1 MSQNKGNNPLA
12 LIIEDDPKL
21 ADIFNIALKE
31 ALYDTEVISDG
42 RLALAKLSD
51 VVPSVVV
58 LDLHLPEVSGE
69 TILQHIR
76 SDDRLVATRVMLATA
91 DALKAEKLRSK
102 ANIVLLKPISFTQL
116 RDLAARLR
124 PKSYP

>member
-1 MSQNKGNNPLA
+1 M
-12 LIIEDDPKL
+12 